1 MITDRIGLHSTLLSL
16 LIVITITIIAIFTI
30 IVIINIIIIDLCHQY
45 QPHSSNISEYK
56 IY

>member
-1 MITDRIGLHSTLLSL
+1 MITDRIGLHSVFLSL
-16 LIVITITIIAIFTI
+16 LTVITITIIDIFTI
-30 IVIINIIIIDLCHQY
+30 IVIELCHQY